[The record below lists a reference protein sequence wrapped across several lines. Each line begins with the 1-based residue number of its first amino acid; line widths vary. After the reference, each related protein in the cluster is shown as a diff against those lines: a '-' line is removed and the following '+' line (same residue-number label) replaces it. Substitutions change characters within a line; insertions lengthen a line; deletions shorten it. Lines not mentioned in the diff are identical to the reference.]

1 MMATQVLA
9 RRNDLPDQVREAL
22 VMIRRNIQI
31 ESRFVDELLDITKIE
46 RGKMELF
53 REPMDLHEAIEQA
66 VEVCRP
72 DVEDKNQGLTIAL
85 EAQEH
90 RLHGDFNRLQQVVW
104 NLLKNASKFTP
115 SGGEIRLQTR
125 DEPGCVVIEVADRG
139 IGINPEALAR
149 IFDPFT
155 QADAAIT
162 REYGGLGLG
171 LAIAKAS
178 VLGHGGEI
186 RVESQG
192 SGHGATFIVSLPL
205 TMGEKP
211 A

>member
-1 MMATQVLA
+1 MMATQTLA
-9 RRNDLPDQVREAL
+9 RRKDLPEPVREAL
-22 VMIRRNIQI
+22 GMIRRNIQI

-46 RGKMELF
+46 RGKMELM
-53 REPMDLHEAIEQA
+53 REPMDVHEAIEHA
-66 VEVCRP
+66 VEVSQP
-72 DVEDKNQGLTIAL
+72 DVEAKAQQLTVAL
-85 EAQEH
+85 EAPEH
-90 RLHGDFNRLQQVVW
+90 HLEGDFSRLQQVVW

-115 SGGEIRLQTR
+115 GGGEIQLRTR
-125 DEPGCVVIEVADRG
+125 NEAGALVIEVTDTG
-139 IGINPEALAR
+139 IGLEPGAAAR
-149 IFDPFT
+149 IFEPFT

-192 SGHGATFIVSLPL
+192 PGRGATFLVALPL
-205 TMGEKP
+205 AMGEKRE
-211 A
+211 